1 MDTDFRKLFESPG
14 SMPDAA
20 TTMRAVADPAA
31 ASEAAREAEDPKAVT
46 FPLKWVSRFAQ
57 YIVVA
62 GMFGLVAHTAFTG
75 DPEKDFWK
83 ILLGCAGV
91 LTGLAFL
98 PGSIV
103 LDQRGIRQLYLMG
116 LYEYTIAR
124 QSILSY
130 QQTTRAELRREGK
143 LWFSGFSRYR
153 RNRDGEFEQVVF
165 VRSRYGGRYILHSHM
180 HRGQYAFV
188 EEMEKRGVP
197 AHGYEGWNEFMAERG
212 FPPADEPPAD
222 GPPANGTV

>member
-31 ASEAAREAEDPKAVT
+31 TSQTVQEAEDQAEDAKAVT

-57 YIVVA
+57 YLVVA
-62 GMFGLVAHTAFTG
+62 GMFGFVAHTAFTG

-83 ILLGCAGV
+83 ILLGCGGV
-91 LTGLAFL
+91 LAGLVFL

-103 LDQRGIRQLYLMG
+103 LDRRGIHQLYLMG
-116 LYEYTIAR
+116 LYEYTIPQ

-153 RNRDGEFEQVVF
+153 QDRDGEFEQVVF
-165 VRSRYGGRYILHSHM
+165 VASRYGGRYILHSHM
-180 HRGQYAFV
+180 HRGQHAFM
-188 EEMEKRGVP
+188 EELEKRGVP
-197 AHGYEGWNEFMAERG
+197 AHGYEGWSQFMAERG
-212 FPPADEPPAD
+212 FPPADGPSAD
-222 GPPANGTV
+222 GRV